1 MKRHAVVSVIVLLA
15 MARPGLAEPAPT
27 NQPAEP
33 FRAAYMHIDQVIG
46 RQTDAAGRRAALAE
60 ALDAFKA
67 SGLRVVMPYVKDT
80 AGKAAYESDVVP
92 ARKYKD
98 WDALADIMALARERK
113 LAVWPVICV
122 LPSGGEKAPAGI
134 LLNRPEWALRNKTGK
149 PIGYLSPCNPAARK
163 WMTEMVCEIVR
174 RYEPEGLLLDY
185 LRFPSQVVQLDP
197 ASEADF
203 EKQLSSD
210 TPAESTERAARL
222 GAFKTQGLT
231 ELARMISEETR
242 RIRPGLQIGLY
253 TWGPHVVAGHNVSQ
267 DWKTWA
273 ARGYVDMINVSGYCY
288 RDNYGEKYLEV
299 FEKRMRQAVQTLKQ
313 SGGKARIS
321 LCLGVRTS
329 HGRISE
335 AREIAEYRR
344 LAREAGITDVA
355 FFTWTYLQP
364 FLDEAVQAGYL
375 K

>member
-1 MKRHAVVSVIVLLA
+1 MKSSLGIIATVLL
-15 MARPGLAEPAPT
+15 LASTCLGQEPPAT
-27 NQPAEP
+27 RPAEP

-46 RQTDAAGRRAALAE
+46 KQADPSARQAALAA

-67 SGLRVVMPYVKDT
+67 SGLRVVMPYVKST
-80 AGKAAYESDVVP
+80 GGTAAYSSEIVP
-92 ARKYKD
+92 VRQYKD

-113 LAVWPVICV
+113 LSVWPVICV
-122 LPSGGEKAPAGI
+122 VPSGGEKAPAGI
-134 LLNRPEWALRNKTGK
+134 LLQHPEWGLQDKTGK
-149 PIGYLSPCNPAARK
+149 PIGYLSPCNPAARR
-163 WMTEMVCEIVR
+163 WMTDMVCEIVR
-174 RYEPEGLLLDY
+174 RYSPDGVLLDY
-185 LRFPSQVVQLDP
+185 LRFPSSVVHLDP
-197 ASEADF
+197 ESEADF
-203 EKQLSSD
+203 EKQIAADASAGTAD
-210 TPAESTERAARL
+210 RTARL
-222 GAFKTQGLT
+222 AAFKVQGLT

-242 RIRPGLQIGLY
+242 QIRPGLQIGLY
-253 TWGPHVVAGHNVSQ
+253 TWGPHVVSGHNVSQ

-288 RDNYGEKYLEV
+288 RDNYGEKYMQV
-299 FEKRMRQAVQTLKQ
+299 FEDRMRQAVDVLRQ

-344 LAREAGITDVA
+344 VARQAGISDVA

-364 FLDEAVQAGYL
+364 FLNEAIKEGYL